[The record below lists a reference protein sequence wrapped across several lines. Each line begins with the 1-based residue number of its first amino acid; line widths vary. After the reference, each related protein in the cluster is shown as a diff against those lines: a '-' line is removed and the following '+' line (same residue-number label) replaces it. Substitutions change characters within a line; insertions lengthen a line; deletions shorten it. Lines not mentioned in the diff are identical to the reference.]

1 MTGRNEHCPCGSGK
15 RYRNCCGRLGRSG
28 VPGECAAGVGDPPAM
43 RVVELLEAGDF
54 SAAETQAVLEL
65 RARPCDATLWQA
77 LAVARGAQRK
87 DPLEAWQRA
96 CEYAPRA
103 AESHLNLGNALARHG
118 RLAEAGASY
127 ARALALRPRCAL
139 TLTNLA
145 ELQLELGNV
154 GAAAESCR
162 RALIEEPDR
171 ASTHC
176 ILGEAFAREGRH
188 GEALQCARRAIEL
201 EPGSAR
207 AHRVLGYSL
216 AKLARPD
223 EALAALERAL
233 SLDPSSPDAQFRCAQ
248 LLRSLGRLEQAE
260 ACFGRALELAP
271 NWLAAHT
278 ELATVLRLQGRRE
291 ACETQCRA
299 ALALDEESC
308 EAQLVLAEL
317 RADEGDF
324 CGAEELFRRVIA
336 LDRDSTAGWAG
347 IARVRRMSAAD
358 GAWLSAALR
367 VAGSAQEPR
376 QLPLCFALGKYY
388 DDLGDTA
395 AAFDHYSRANALA
408 KRCAPVHD
416 RSHLTRATDR
426 LIRCEGAA
434 WLDRVRSVCP
444 GSERAVFIV
453 GMPRS
458 GTTLLEQILASH
470 PAVCGAGE
478 LTFWGEHAGEILLNP
493 DARPGALT
501 VERDPKTLAR
511 LGEEYLAT
519 LRRHSSQA
527 ARVVNKW
534 PANFWFTGVI
544 HAALPA
550 ARLIHLR
557 RHPIDTCL
565 SIYFQHFEAVNA
577 YANDLEDLAQY
588 YRDYERVMRHWRRVL
603 PHEQLFELSYE
614 ELVSDQRAS
623 TRALLEFLGLP
634 WDERCME
641 FHRAPRSV
649 ITASRWQ
656 VRQKLYASSVG
667 RWRRYAAHLGPL
679 ASLAP
684 QASG

>member
-1 MTGRNEHCPCGSGK
+1 
-15 RYRNCCGRLGRSG
+15 
-28 VPGECAAGVGDPPAM
+28 M
-43 RVVELLEAGDF
+43 RVVELLEAGDLG
-54 SAAETQAVLEL
+54 AAEAQAVLEL
-65 RARPCDATLWQA
+65 RARPRDATLWQT
-77 LAVARGAQRK
+77 LAVARGAQGK
-87 DPLEAWQRA
+87 DTLEAWQRA
-96 CEYAPRA
+96 CQYAPRA
-103 AESHLNLGNALARHG
+103 AESHLNLGNALARQG

-145 ELQLELGNV
+145 ELQLELGNI

-162 RALIEEPDR
+162 RALIEEPHR
-171 ASTHC
+171 ASIHC

-188 GEALQCARRAIEL
+188 GEALGCARRAIEL

-216 AKLARPD
+216 GKLARPD
-223 EALAALERAL
+223 EALAALKRAL

-248 LLRSLGRLEQAE
+248 LLRSLGRLQEAE
-260 ACFGRALELAP
+260 ACFRRALALTP

-278 ELATVLRLQGRRE
+278 ELASVLRLQGRRE
-291 ACETQCRA
+291 ACEAQCRA
-299 ALALDEESC
+299 ALDLDEGSC
-308 EAQLVLAEL
+308 EAWLVLAEL

-324 CGAEELFRRVIA
+324 GAAEDLFRQVIA
-336 LDRDSTAGWAG
+336 RDRDSIAGWAG
-347 IARVRRMSAAD
+347 IARVRRMSVAD
-358 GAWLSAALR
+358 GAWLSAAQRL
-367 VAGSAQEPR
+367 AGSAQERR

-388 DDLGDTA
+388 DDLGDCA
-395 AAFDHYSRANALA
+395 AAFDCYTRANALA
-408 KRCAPVHD
+408 KRCAPAHD

-426 LIRCEGAA
+426 LVRSQSSA
-434 WLDRVRSVCP
+434 WLDQVRSACP

-478 LTFWGEHAGEILLNP
+478 LTFWGEHAGEILLNA

-501 VERDPKTLAR
+501 LERDPRALAR
-511 LGEEYLAT
+511 LGEDYLAT
-519 LRRHSSQA
+519 LRAYSSRA
-527 ARVVNKW
+527 ERVVNKW
-534 PANFWFTGVI
+534 PANFWFTGLI

-550 ARLIHLR
+550 ARIIHLR

-588 YRDYERVMRHWRRVL
+588 YRDYERVMQHWCRVL
-603 PHEQLFELSYE
+603 PREQLFELSYE

-623 TRALLEFLGLP
+623 TRAVLEFLGLP

-641 FHRAPRSV
+641 FHRQPRSV

-656 VRQKLYASSVG
+656 VRQKLYTASVG
-667 RWRRYAAHLGPL
+667 RWQRYAAHLGPL

-684 QASG
+684 AARA